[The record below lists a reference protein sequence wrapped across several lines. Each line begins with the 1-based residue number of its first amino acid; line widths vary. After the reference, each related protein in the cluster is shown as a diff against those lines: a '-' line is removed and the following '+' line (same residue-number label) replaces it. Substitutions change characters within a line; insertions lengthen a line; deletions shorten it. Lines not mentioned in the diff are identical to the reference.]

1 VSSKIKKIF
10 AKKGI
15 SNVFISFFLLKCIDR
30 IISFPKIQLLRVLLM
45 RINCF
50 NSKVKIIIQKCALK
64 SWKIGRKGNKQKL
77 SERIYGV
84 IIDYRQTVTLK

>member
-1 VSSKIKKIF
+1 MSLLV
-10 AKKGI
+10 
-15 SNVFISFFLLKCIDR
+15 FLLKCIDR

-50 NSKVKIIIQKCALK
+50 NSNVKIIIQKCALK
-64 SWKIGRKGNKQKL
+64 VGNLGGKGNKQKL